1 MTGKRMGELLGV
13 RGAHDLRALNA
24 DLVAGAAGAVQTTIA
39 ESQDAPGARH
49 VGQS

>member
-13 RGAHDLRALNA
+13 SGAHDLRALNA
-24 DLVAGAAGAVQTTIA
+24 ELVAGAAGAVQTAIA

-49 VGQS
+49 VGRS